1 MDKDKEYY
9 KKLLENAIDN
19 DTLLD
24 DDVIAEIEDFLEKE
38 KQRDLL
44 KDLKDKEDNKEVE
57 VVDESK
63 DEDNTK
69 EDTTEEDNTEVEEPK
84 EETTEGEQPKEEE
97 PQDTEQPQDT
107 QDDNTDGEDDKD
119 KKDKRQSNNIIMNKE
134 FRLISAINSIANNR
148 NLNEVDSAVISAGAT
163 AMRDAGISTNG
174 QIQLSAEKRTISVA
188 TADGVVETEVE
199 NILAPLRDNSVL
211 ISAGAKYLTNL
222 KGNVKLP
229 VMGKGNVSWESETA
243 SAKDF
248 GATITAKELKPKR
261 LTAFVDVSK
270 QFLIQD
276 SADAEATLRADIVN
290 AIGEK
295 LQQTILG
302 KEAGTETQPAGIFSI
317 DASAV
322 TSVTAFK
329 DICDLEAKVDDS
341 NAGANRCYLV
351 SNKAKAGL
359 RNMAKS
365 TKSTELVM
373 QGGEIDGT
381 PVYATSSISDKY
393 LAYGDFSNL
402 VIGQWA
408 GIDIVVDNFSKAT
421 ENCVRLVITCYFDAV
436 VTRPEAIAIAKLA

>member
-1 MDKDKEYY
+1 MEKNKEYY
-9 KKLLENAIDN
+9 KKLLEEAIDN
-19 DTLLD
+19 DTLLSD
-24 DDVIAEIEDFLEKE
+24 ELIAEIEDFLEKE

-44 KDLKDKEDNKEVE
+44 KDLKDKE
-57 VVDESK
+57 VDEPK
-63 DEDNTK
+63 
-69 EDTTEEDNTEVEEPK
+69 DTTQEEEQPQED
-84 EETTEGEQPKEEE
+84 TTEGEQPNEDNTEGE
-97 PQDTEQPQDT
+97 QDTQEEEQPQDT
-107 QDDNTDGEDDKD
+107 QDNEGEDDKD
-119 KKDKRQSNNIIMNKE
+119 KKEDKRSNINIMNKE
-134 FRLISAINSIANNR
+134 FRLISAINAIANNR

-248 GATITAKELKPKR
+248 GTTITAKELKPKR

-290 AIGEK
+290 SIGEK

-302 KEAGTETQPAGIFSI
+302 TAVGSETQPAGIFSV
-317 DASAV
+317 DTSAV
-322 TSVTAFK
+322 TSVTTFK
-329 DICDLEAKVDDS
+329 DVCDLEAKVDDS

-408 GIDIVVDNFSKAT
+408 GIDIVVDNYSKAT

-436 VTRPEAIAIAKLA
+436 VTRPESIAIAKLA

>member
-1 MDKDKEYY
+1 MEKDKEYY
-9 KKLLENAIDN
+9 KKLLEEAIDN
-19 DTLLD
+19 DTLLSD
-24 DDVIAEIEDFLEKE
+24 EEIAEIDDFLEKE

-44 KDLKDKEDNKEVE
+44 KDLKEEDNKEVE
-57 VVDESK
+57 VVDDS
-63 DEDNTK
+63 K
-69 EDTTEEDNTEVEEPK
+69 EDDN
-84 EETTEGEQPKEEE
+84 TEGEQPQEDTTKEE
-97 PQDTEQPQDT
+97 EQPQDT
-107 QDDNTDGEDDKD
+107 EDTQDNEQEGEDDKD
-119 KKDKRQSNNIIMNKE
+119 KKEDKRQSNNIIMNKE

-148 NLNEVDSAVISAGAT
+148 NLNEVDSAVISAGAA
-163 AMRDAGISTNG
+163 AMRNAGISTTG

-222 KGNVKLP
+222 NGNVKLP
-229 VMGKGNVSWESETA
+229 VMGKGNVAWESETA

-248 GATITAKELKPKR
+248 GTTITAKELKPKR

-302 KEAGTETQPAGIFSI
+302 TEAGTETQPAGIFSV
-317 DASAV
+317 DTSAV

-381 PVYATSSISDKY
+381 PVYATSSIADKY
-393 LAYGDFSNL
+393 IAYGDFSNL

-408 GIDIVVDNFSKAT
+408 GIDIVVDNYSKAT
-421 ENCVRLVITCYFDAV
+421 ENCCRLVITCYFDAV

>member
-1 MDKDKEYY
+1 MVKDKEYY
-9 KKLLENAIDN
+9 KKLLKDAIDN
-19 DTLLD
+19 DTLLSD
-24 DDVIAEIEDFLEKE
+24 EEIAEIEDFLEKQ

-44 KDLKDKEDNKEVE
+44 KGL
-57 VVDESK
+57 K
-63 DEDNTK
+63 DEDNT
-69 EDTTEEDNTEVEEPK
+69 
-84 EETTEGEQPKEEE
+84 EGEQPQEKE
-97 PQDTEQPQDT
+97 PQQEDT
-107 QDDNTDGEDDKD
+107 QDNEGEDDKD
-119 KKDKRQSNNIIMNKE
+119 KKEDKRQSNNIIMNKE

-148 NLNEVDSAVISAGAT
+148 NLNEVDSAVVNAGAT
-163 AMRDAGISTNG
+163 AMRNAGISTTG
-174 QIQLSAEKRTISVA
+174 QIQLSAEKRTLSVA

-211 ISAGAKYLTNL
+211 INAGAKYLTNL
-222 KGNVKLP
+222 NGNVKLP
-229 VMGKGNVSWESETA
+229 VMGKGNVTWEGETA
-243 SAKDF
+243 SAKDA
-248 GATITAKELKPKR
+248 GNTITAKELKPKR

-302 KEAGTETQPAGIFSI
+302 AEAGTETQPNGIFSI

-381 PVYATSSISDKY
+381 KVYATSSIADKY
-393 LAYGDFSNL
+393 IAYGDFSNL
-402 VIGQWA
+402 VIGQWG
-408 GIDIVVDNFSKAT
+408 GIDLVVDQYTVAK
-421 ENCVRLVITCYFDAV
+421 EGCVRLVINCYFDAV

>member
-1 MDKDKEYY
+1 MVKDKEYY
-9 KKLLENAIDN
+9 KKLLEDAIDN

-24 DDVIAEIEDFLEKE
+24 DDVIKEIEDFLEKQ

-44 KDLKDKEDNKEVE
+44 KDLKDDDNKEVE
-57 VVDESK
+57 VVDDSK
-63 DEDNTK
+63 
-69 EDTTEEDNTEVEEPK
+69 EEDN
-84 EETTEGEQPKEEE
+84 TEGEQPKDTTKEE
-97 PQDTEQPQDT
+97 PKDDNTEGEQPQDT
-107 QDDNTDGEDDKD
+107 EDTQDNEQEGEDDKD
-119 KKDKRQSNNIIMNKE
+119 KKEDKRQSNNIIMNKE

-148 NLNEVDSAVISAGAT
+148 NLNEVDSAVVNAGAT
-163 AMRDAGISTNG
+163 AMRNAGISTTG

-222 KGNVKLP
+222 NGNVKLP
-229 VMGKGNVSWESETA
+229 VMGKGNVTWEGETA
-243 SAKDF
+243 SAKDA
-248 GATITAKELKPKR
+248 GNTITAKELKPKR

-276 SADAEATLRADIVN
+276 SADAEATLCADIVN

-302 KEAGTETQPAGIFSI
+302 AEAGTETQPNGIFSV
-317 DASAV
+317 DTSAV

-381 PVYATSSISDKY
+381 KVYATSSIADKY
-393 LAYGDFSNL
+393 IAYGDFSNL
-402 VIGQWA
+402 VIGQWG
-408 GIDIVVDNFSKAT
+408 GIDLVVDQYTVAK
-421 ENCVRLVITCYFDAV
+421 EGCVRLVINCYFDAV